1 MRAKKLRT
9 KVVGLVAAVMVVGA
23 PLTAW
28 AIDVAGGDLYYNGGQ
43 TDTIVYSEIGRKAGI
58 SRNYMVKATV
68 KVGGDTYTS
77 GFKSNYAYKDAK
89 RVWWANETS
98 YYILSKIV
106 QTPRAGLFVPPYFIH
121 FFKER
126 GVCYEKIFKDFYF
139 P

>member
-68 KVGGDTYTS
+68 KVGGEHIPVDS
-77 GFKSNYAYKDAK
+77 S
-89 RVWWANETS
+89 
-98 YYILSKIV
+98 
-106 QTPRAGLFVPPYFIH
+106 QTTLTKMQREFGGRTKHLIMIIIH
-121 FFKER
+121 IK
-126 GVCYEKIFKDFYF
+126 
-139 P
+139 

>member
-1 MRAKKLRT
+1 MLRLVKTVRDIKLSKSKKEKGGLSNES
-9 KVVGLVAAVMVVGA
+9 KEVGLVAAVMVVGA

-89 RVWWANETS
+89 RVWWANEAS
-98 YYILSKIV
+98 YYDYY
-106 QTPRAGLFVPPYFIH
+106 PY
-121 FFKER
+121 
-126 GVCYEKIFKDFYF
+126 
-139 P
+139 

>member
-1 MRAKKLRT
+1 MLRLVKTVRDIKLSKSKKEKGVLSNES
-9 KVVGLVAAVMVVGA
+9 KEVENESSWSLAAVMVVGA

-89 RVWWANETS
+89 RVWWANETF
-98 YYILSKIV
+98 YYDYY
-106 QTPRAGLFVPPYFIH
+106 PY
-121 FFKER
+121 
-126 GVCYEKIFKDFYF
+126 
-139 P
+139 

>member
-98 YYILSKIV
+98 YYDLYKLDIENPIIRIN
-106 QTPRAGLFVPPYFIH
+106 TA
-121 FFKER
+121 FK
-126 GVCYEKIFKDFYF
+126 GCSSLEKISVLPRIYHN
-139 P
+139 

>member
-89 RVWWANETS
+89 RVWWAK
-98 YYILSKIV
+98 LSKIV

>member
-1 MRAKKLRT
+1 MTFNEIYVMLRVAKTVRDIKLS
-9 KVVGLVAAVMVVGA
+9 KSKKEKGGLSNESKEVENESSWSLAAVMVVGA

-98 YYILSKIV
+98 YYDYY
-106 QTPRAGLFVPPYFIH
+106 PY
-121 FFKER
+121 
-126 GVCYEKIFKDFYF
+126 
-139 P
+139 

>member
-1 MRAKKLRT
+1 MLRLVKTVRDIKLSKSKKEKGGLSNESKEVET

-98 YYILSKIV
+98 YYDYY
-106 QTPRAGLFVPPYFIH
+106 PY
-121 FFKER
+121 
-126 GVCYEKIFKDFYF
+126 
-139 P
+139 

>member
-1 MRAKKLRT
+1 MLRLVKTVRDIKLSKSKKE
-9 KVVGLVAAVMVVGA
+9 KGGLSNESKEVENESSWSLAAVMVVGA

-89 RVWWANETS
+89 RVWWANETF
-98 YYILSKIV
+98 YYDYY
-106 QTPRAGLFVPPYFIH
+106 PY
-121 FFKER
+121 
-126 GVCYEKIFKDFYF
+126 
-139 P
+139 

>member
-1 MRAKKLRT
+1 MLRLVKTVRDIKLSKSKKEKGGLSNETKKLRT

-98 YYILSKIV
+98 YYDYY
-106 QTPRAGLFVPPYFIH
+106 PY
-121 FFKER
+121 
-126 GVCYEKIFKDFYF
+126 
-139 P
+139 

>member
-1 MRAKKLRT
+1 MLRLVKTVRDIKLSKSKKEKGGLSNES
-9 KVVGLVAAVMVVGA
+9 KEVGLVAAVMVVGA

-89 RVWWANETS
+89 RVWWANETP
-98 YYILSKIV
+98 YYDYY
-106 QTPRAGLFVPPYFIH
+106 PY
-121 FFKER
+121 
-126 GVCYEKIFKDFYF
+126 
-139 P
+139 

>member
-43 TDTIVYSEIGRKAGI
+43 TP
-58 SRNYMVKATV
+58 
-68 KVGGDTYTS
+68 
-77 GFKSNYAYKDAK
+77 
-89 RVWWANETS
+89 RV
-98 YYILSKIV
+98 
-106 QTPRAGLFVPPYFIH
+106 GLFVPPYFIH

>member
-68 KVGGDTYTS
+68 KGGAICPALFYTFLQRK
-77 GFKSNYAYKDAK
+77 G
-89 RVWWANETS
+89 RM
-98 YYILSKIV
+98 L
-106 QTPRAGLFVPPYFIH
+106 
-121 FFKER
+121 
-126 GVCYEKIFKDFYF
+126 
-139 P
+139 